1 MQGMPGW
8 MKWTI
13 SLLIGL
19 GIILVGFKF
28 AGWLLTAFFV
38 MNCLVLIIVVL
49 LQSGKA
55 ADLAGAFGG
64 AGSQTAF
71 GPRGAASLLSQAT
84 TWCAVM
90 FMICAMALVLRVDR
104 AGGVG
109 GGSVLEKVSK
119 PAPAKTAPVTTVPV
133 TPRPSRTQLRPPR
146 RRRLRLL
153 KRPRNPARRQRN
165 RQPRLRPHSPKSSS
179 QAFVASLM
187 PAGWVSLRAAS
198 PGPCALRRPTAK
210 ARAFATASSFSCAPQ
225 LQPLRAPQRP
235 PRLNVIFFPLR
246 PKNKIAGKPLRR
258 ESYLIINFP
267 KIWCG
272 REDSNLHAL
281 RR

>member
-1 MQGMPGW
+1 M
-8 MKWTI
+8 
-13 SLLIGL
+13 LIG
-19 GIILVGFKF
+19 FRF

-90 FMICAMALVLRVDR
+90 FMVCAMALVLRVDK
-104 AGGVG
+104 AGGRRRL
-109 GGSVLEKVSK
+109 GSREGFEAGAGKDRSCD
-119 PAPAKTAPVTTVPV
+119 TVPV
-133 TPRPSRTQLRPPR
+133 DPGAAVEHDSGPSAAPSSTPQTTPQSSSTPARS
-146 RRRLRLL
+146 RRLRL
-153 KRPRNPARRQRN
+153 P
-165 RQPRLRPHSPKSSS
+165 PHNPKSSITAQSIS
-179 QAFVASLM
+179 QRV
-187 PAGWVSLRAAS
+187 V
-198 PGPCALRRPTAK
+198 RRRESVRHGCTLVRG
-210 ARAFATASSFSCAPQ
+210 ARARNWQPLCASASSRRKRYARS
-225 LQPLRAPQRP
+225 
-235 PRLNVIFFPLR
+235 IIR

-258 ESYLIINFP
+258 EPYPHHQFS